1 MPKKRKPKKRKY
13 NKLNYDPEKYDWVNS
28 KEGGYPRRKKGTVK
42 PVRLNNV
49 LQFNAAATRSTNEA
63 AKRVLAKLY
72 PFLQYLMLG
81 RTVVKIAGAFKKS
94 LAQSERMDY
103 SFLQGL
109 DFQPEYTL
117 QDIVNELLRIVE
129 KDGVLFVDFP
139 AGAGFVKKHSSL
151 PTGYFVELILL
162 HGDPA
167 SENGL
172 RVDSVESRLFSFEEE
187 GYVECKLSILLPEKE
202 PWMVLVKVSCLMG
215 RGMANTGKY
224 YALKVIRVGKG
235 ISNLD

>member
-1 MPKKRKPKKRKY
+1 MSKKRKPKKKKY

-42 PVRLNNV
+42 PVTLNNV
-49 LQFNAAATRSTNEA
+49 LRFNAAVSRPTNEA
-63 AKRVLAKLY
+63 AKRVLSKLY

-94 LAQSERMDY
+94 LAQSEHMDY

-109 DFQPEYTL
+109 DFQPDYTL

-129 KDGVLFVDFP
+129 KDGVLYVDFP
-139 AGAGFVKKHSSL
+139 AGTAFVKKHSSL
-151 PTGYFVELILL
+151 PTGYYVELILL

-167 SENGL
+167 QENAL
-172 RVDSVESRLFSFEEE
+172 RVDSVESRLFSFEET
-187 GYVECKLSILLPEKE
+187 GYVECKLSMLLPEKE
-202 PWMVLVKVSCLMG
+202 PWMVLVKVSCMMG
-215 RGMANTGKY
+215 RGMATTGKY

-235 ISNLD
+235 ITNS